1 MGTELATT
9 TTQAIA
15 APTDLGRE
23 QVELIKRTICK
34 GATDDELALFVQT
47 SNRLRLDPFARQ
59 IFAVKRWDSKA
70 GREIMSIQVSIDGF
84 RLVAERTGRYA
95 PGRPTEYVERDG
107 QLVSATAYVKKMA
120 GGVWHEV
127 AETAHWSE
135 YVQTTKDGRPTAMWS
150 RMPHVMLAKCAE
162 SRALRRAFPAELA
175 GVYTDDE
182 MQQSAPAEAAPQHVA
197 VIDVQPEPA
206 AVSAVRE
213 TFPGSIVTHPI
224 PEDEAARIK
233 AIELDKETLSEDVAL
248 LRSAVEDL
256 AGAGDE
262 NKEARRLVFLEFG
275 CSSRANAKNPYDKF
289 LTLSHSDRQSIV
301 RLIDHKIDMKRTG
314 MKLPDWAGP
323 ERQPGQ
329 EG

>member
-9 TTQAIA
+9 ATQAIA

-34 GATDDELALFVQT
+34 GSTDDELALFVQT

-127 AETAHWSE
+127 AETAHRSE
-135 YVQTTKDGRPTAMWS
+135 YVQTTKDGRPTAMWA

-162 SRALRRAFPAELA
+162 SRALRRAFPAELS
-175 GVYTDDE
+175 GVYTDEE
-182 MQQSAPAEAAPQHVA
+182 MQQGAPAEAAPQHVA

-206 AVSAVRE
+206 AA
-213 TFPGSIVTHPI
+213 
-224 PEDEAARIK
+224 
-233 AIELDKETLSEDVAL
+233 
-248 LRSAVEDL
+248 
-256 AGAGDE
+256 
-262 NKEARRLVFLEFG
+262 
-275 CSSRANAKNPYDKF
+275 
-289 LTLSHSDRQSIV
+289 
-301 RLIDHKIDMKRTG
+301 
-314 MKLPDWAGP
+314 
-323 ERQPGQ
+323 
-329 EG
+329 